1 METKEEKIEKGA
13 THVPPGEGRSLWVLG
28 ELVTYKTTTEQT
40 GGAYSLFEVH
50 TAPGHDP
57 PPHLHHYEDVALF
70 VLEGTFAVR
79 IGDGMLELGPG
90 SYTFLPR
97 ETPHAYT
104 NRGRLPAR
112 LLVIVSPDGVC
123 ELFIAEVG
131 QPAGAPAVLL
141 GPDGPPDF
149 GRLGMAAEKD
159 GIEILPPPDA

>member
-1 METKEEKIEKGA
+1 MDLAPLTAKHVGPGA
-13 THVPPGEGRSLWVLG
+13 GQVYRVIGD
-28 ELVTYKTTTEQT
+28 LVTIKALAVDT

-79 IGDGMLELGPG
+79 IGDGMVELGPG
-90 SYTFLPR
+90 GYAFLPR

-104 NRGRLPAR
+104 NLGRLPAR
-112 LLVIVSPDGVC
+112 LLVIVSPGGVC

-131 QPAGAPAVLL
+131 QPAGAPVELR

-149 GRLGMAAEKD
+149 ARIGMAAEKY
-159 GIEILPPPDA
+159 GIEVLPPPGA